1 LEDTELGSVYGK
13 LKAAEKVETRR
24 QKLEMGMGRGEETEP
39 IRISAFPGEGLRKE
53 RPPAGMPAL
62 PGRRSN
68 GKFI

>member
-1 LEDTELGSVYGK
+1 
-13 LKAAEKVETRR
+13 
-24 QKLEMGMGRGEETEP
+24 MGMGKGEGTEP

-53 RPPAGMPAL
+53 KPPAGMPAL